1 MRFPVDRSV
10 KYLML
15 ACALASVLVLLLIGL
30 FILREGLPAF
40 REVGV
45 RQLLLGRVWRPKEG
59 QLGLWPMISGSV
71 LVTVGA
77 IALGVPVSLGAAIFL
92 AEVAPSSVREVVRP
106 AIEQLAGIPSVIYGL
121 FGMIVLVPW
130 VRNTFRV
137 PGNTGYGLLSASIV
151 LAVMILPTVTS
162 VGEDAIRSVHREHKE
177 GSLALG
183 ATHWQ
188 TIVGVILPAA
198 RSGITAGV
206 ILGVGRALGETM
218 AMIMVIGNS
227 VVVPSPMNA
236 NPLTLFL
243 RQARTLTGNIAVEIS
258 YATGLQ
264 EQALF
269 ATGVVLFAL
278 IMVVNSAARALL
290 KGRPA

>member
-1 MRFPVDRSV
+1 MRFLVDRSV

-106 AIEQLAGIPSVIYGL
+106 AIELLAGIPSVIYGL